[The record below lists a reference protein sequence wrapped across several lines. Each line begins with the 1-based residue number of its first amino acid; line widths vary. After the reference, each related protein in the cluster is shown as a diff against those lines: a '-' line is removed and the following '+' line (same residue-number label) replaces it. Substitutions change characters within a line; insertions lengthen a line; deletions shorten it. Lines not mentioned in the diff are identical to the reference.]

1 MQLIDKDLLS
11 MQEVRELVE
20 AAKEAQRELAGMSQ
34 EQVDHIVRAI
44 ADAGV
49 RNARRLAQMANEDTG
64 FGIVDDK
71 VIKNIFASRGVYE
84 YISMTA
90 RLASSSA
97 KRRPRLRAASFR
109 RRTSATA
116 SSRRAAGTVSHQ
128 SQLQSAFAFPG

>member
-20 AAKEAQRELAGMSQ
+20 AAKEAQQELARMDQ
-34 EQVDHIVRAI
+34 AQVDRIVRAI

-84 YISMTA
+84 HIKDMKPSE
-90 RLASSSA
+90 RS
-97 KRRPRLRAASFR
+97 
-109 RRTSATA
+109 
-116 SSRRAAGTVSHQ
+116 AGTTP
-128 SQLQSAFAFPG
+128 SACAPSRCPWA